1 MQLTT
6 LTSVAVEAMLANIPS
21 SLYRALEAPV
31 AFEGVFGWFRSGA
44 TRRGVVLCGTLGFEQ
59 LSAYRAW
66 RELAAQIADAGCAT
80 LRFDFPGDGNSA
92 DVEVMR
98 ADILVGAIARAVGYL
113 RTEACVD
120 EIVVVGLR
128 LGATLAALSAS
139 SCGIDR
145 LVLLAPFTSGHAYLR
160 EMRLRS
166 RTVDRLSTD
175 EPIPQPP
182 GDVLLGGF
190 RLGPALV
197 ADLSAVDLMATTQA
211 PAPNV
216 LIVGPDTAQLS
227 RHYEE
232 LGSRVTSAPFAGLAQ
247 LLIGDLFSE
256 TPKDTFEA
264 VVTYACADAKP
275 ASSVPPAVRAAGAIG
290 GAGWTEVP
298 ARFGMG
304 LVGTLCRPDRPVANA
319 PTILFLGSGRNA
331 RSGRGRQIAILAR
344 RLARSGFRSLRFD
357 LRGIGDSPDRPDGS
371 SPLYALDTVEDVR
384 AALNYLDGLSSAPIL
399 VVGLCSGAFLGFHA
413 IHGDHRIK
421 SAILFNL
428 YCFDWNPLY
437 DVETKIRNPYWGVSG
452 YANEAKKAASWFALL
467 RDPRRIA
474 AITAKLVRLAGRSLK
489 KFASVPFKAVYAE
502 NTVAGRIGNIRLR
515 GAGLTLVFSPNE
527 PGLTEVHAKLGRTPS
542 EVERKL
548 GRPLVMIEQADHNL
562 TVDGTLDKFY
572 EIILESIKC
581 VCEKAAKS
589 NEDEIK
595 SLRYSLGF

>member
-1 MQLTT
+1 
-6 LTSVAVEAMLANIPS
+6 MLANIPS
-21 SLYRALEAPV
+21 SLYPALEAPV
-31 AFEGVFGWFRSGA
+31 AFDGVFGWFRPGS

-98 ADILVGAIARAVGYL
+98 AEILVGAITRAVRYL
-113 RTEACVD
+113 RAEACVD

-128 LGATLAALSAS
+128 LGATLAALSAAAS
-139 SCGIDR
+139 SIDR

-166 RTVDRLSTD
+166 RTVDRLPTD
-175 EPIPQPP
+175 EPIPQTP
-182 GDVLLGGF
+182 GDILLGGF

-197 ADLSAVDLMATTQA
+197 ADLSAVDLMAITHA

-216 LIVGPDTAQLS
+216 LIVGSDTAQLS
-227 RHYEE
+227 RRYEE

-275 ASSVPPAVRAAGAIG
+275 ASAVSPTVRAAGAIG
-290 GAGWTEVP
+290 GPGWTEAP
-298 ARFGMG
+298 ARFGVG
-304 LVGTLCRPDRPVANA
+304 LVGTLCRPDRPAANA

-344 RLARSGFRSLRFD
+344 RLARSGIRSLRFD
-357 LRGIGDSPDRPDGS
+357 LCGIGDSPDRQDGS
-371 SPLYALDTVEDVR
+371 SPLYALDAAEDVR
-384 AALNYLDGLSSAPIL
+384 AALNYLDELSSAPIL
-399 VVGLCSGAFLGFHA
+399 VVGFCSGAFLGFHA
-413 IHGDHRIK
+413 IQGDHRIR

-437 DVETKIRNPYWGVSG
+437 DVETKIRNPYWGISG
-452 YANEAKKAASWFALL
+452 YANEAKKVSSWLALL
-467 RDPRRIA
+467 RNPQRISDIA
-474 AITAKLVRLAGRSLK
+474 AKLVRLAVRSLK
-489 KFASVPFKAVYAE
+489 KIVSVPFKAVYAE
-502 NTVAGRIGNIRLR
+502 DTVAGRIGRIRRR
-515 GAGLTLVFSPNE
+515 GASLTLVFSPNE
-527 PGLTEVHAKLGRTPS
+527 PGLMEVHAKLGRTPS
-542 EVERKL
+542 DVERKL
-548 GRPLVMIEQADHNL
+548 GRPVIIIEQADHNL

-572 EIILESIKC
+572 EIILESIEC
-581 VCEKAAKS
+581 DCERTAEGS
-589 NEDEIK
+589 ENEIK
-595 SLRYSLGF
+595 SFKCSLGF